1 MTRRS
6 YAALLLATLVAS
18 PVLAQ
23 EPKLPDV
30 KAFDKLV
37 VDTLRDVHNLGADLY
52 NEKKQPEAAYRMYQG
67 ALITVRPLLA
77 HRPAAQK
84 IIDDGFAAAD
94 KEPVI
99 ALKAFKLHE
108 TIEGV
113 RSYLKN
119 PDAKPKDPA
128 DPKAKEKDPK
138 EKTDPK
144 DKTEKGKGEMKLS
157 ATGNAKASATATL
170 SGVVAFQGKPLATAE
185 LTVVTLDET
194 KPRVFTA
201 AIQADGSYSFK
212 EPLPPGHYVVIVT
225 APVVPAKY
233 QTTTTSGLVIEVKP
247 GANMQN
253 IDLK

>member
-1 MTRRS
+1 MTRRP
-6 YAALLLATLVAS
+6 YAALLLATLAAS
-18 PVLAQ
+18 PALAQ

-67 ALITVRPLLA
+67 ALMAVRPLLA

-84 IIDDGFAAAD
+84 LIDDGFAAAE
-94 KEPVI
+94 KESVV

-113 RSYLKN
+113 RAHLKN
-119 PDAKPKDPA
+119 PDAKPSGPA
-128 DPKAKEKDPK
+128 DPKNKEKEPGDPK
-138 EKTDPK
+138 LK
-144 DKTEKGKGEMKLS
+144 DKTDTKGKPDTKTSGG
-157 ATGNAKASATATL
+157 GNAKAPTTSTVSGIVTL
-170 SGVVAFQGKPLATAE
+170 QGKPLAAAE
-185 LTVVTLDET
+185 VTVVTLDEA

-201 AIQADGSYSFK
+201 AIQPDGTYQFK
-212 EPLPPGHYVVIVT
+212 EPLPAGKYVVIVT
-225 APVVPAKY
+225 APAVPAKY

-247 GANMQN
+247 GANAQN
-253 IDLK
+253 IELK

>member
-1 MTRRS
+1 MTRRP
-6 YAALLLATLVAS
+6 YAALLLATLAAS
-18 PVLAQ
+18 PAIAQ

-67 ALITVRPLLA
+67 ALMAVRPLLA
-77 HRPAAQK
+77 HRTAAQK
-84 IIDDGFAAAD
+84 LIDDGFAAAE
-94 KEPVI
+94 KETVV

-113 RSYLKN
+113 RAHLKN
-119 PDAKPKDPA
+119 PDAKPSDPA
-128 DPKAKEKDPK
+128 DPKKKEKEPADPK
-138 EKTDPK
+138 LKEKPDP
-144 DKTEKGKGEMKLS
+144 KGKGEMKLS
-157 ATGNAKASATATL
+157 AGGGAKTSATVSGIVTL
-170 SGVVAFQGKPLATAE
+170 QGKPLAAAE
-185 LTVVTLDET
+185 VTVVTLDEA

-201 AIQADGSYSFK
+201 AIQADGAYQFK
-212 EPLPPGHYVVIVT
+212 EPLPPGRYVVIVT
-225 APVVPAKY
+225 APAIPAKY

-247 GANMQN
+247 GGNMQN